1 MQRQR
6 LFGLLNPRQQPAR
19 RTVDRLD
26 QVPDLDKRL
35 RLSGA
40 VLANQT
46 LELAAIAGTDIE
58 IAKTKV
64 LALEEVERCSQNPPW
79 RALLMS
85 FIRNSNNPEIQPTL
99 KIRT

>member
-1 MQRQR
+1 VVQ
-6 LFGLLNPRQQPAR
+6 LGFGPVKVSLRGVLLQ
-19 RTVDRLD
+19 D
-26 QVPDLDKRL
+26 QGD
-35 RLSGA
+35 
-40 VLANQT
+40 T
-46 LELAAIAGTDIE
+46 LLMRPKAGTDIE

>member
-1 MQRQR
+1 MEVTVWNAFESWIGQEVVVQLR
-6 LFGLLNPRQQPAR
+6 FGPIKVSLRGVLLR
-19 RTVDRLD
+19 D
-26 QVPDLDKRL
+26 QGD
-35 RLSGA
+35 
-40 VLANQT
+40 T
-46 LELAAIAGTDIE
+46 LLMRPKAGTDIE

-85 FIRNSNNPEIQPTL
+85 FIRNSNDPEIQAPL

>member
-1 MQRQR
+1 VRNAFESWIGQEVVVQ
-6 LFGLLNPRQQPAR
+6 LGFGPVKVSLRGVLLQ
-19 RTVDRLD
+19 D
-26 QVPDLDKRL
+26 QGD
-35 RLSGA
+35 
-40 VLANQT
+40 T
-46 LELAAIAGTDIE
+46 LLMRPKAGTDIE

-64 LALEEVERCSQNPPW
+64 LALEEVEHCSQNPPW

>member
-1 MQRQR
+1 VVQ
-6 LFGLLNPRQQPAR
+6 LGFGPVKVSLRGVLLQ
-19 RTVDRLD
+19 D
-26 QVPDLDKRL
+26 QGD
-35 RLSGA
+35 
-40 VLANQT
+40 T
-46 LELAAIAGTDIE
+46 LLMRPKAGTDIE
-58 IAKTKV
+58 IAKIKV